1 MARRAT
7 DWTRHAL
14 GVLDANGHRT
24 GGARTAVIE
33 LMGAQGGCL
42 TADEV
47 AERLRER
54 GKPIGM
60 ASVYRALTLMADL
73 GLLQRVPLGPGPVR
87 YDLVEPAGE
96 HHHHLVCDRCGRM
109 TPFEDGGLEALIEQL
124 SARVAYRVE
133 SHDVTLRG
141 TCPSCS
147 SAAEAG

>member
-1 MARRAT
+1 
-7 DWTRHAL
+7 
-14 GVLDANGHRT
+14 
-24 GGARTAVIE
+24 
-33 LMGAQGGCL
+33 
-42 TADEV
+42 
-47 AERLRER
+47 
-54 GKPIGM
+54 
-60 ASVYRALTLMADL
+60 MADL